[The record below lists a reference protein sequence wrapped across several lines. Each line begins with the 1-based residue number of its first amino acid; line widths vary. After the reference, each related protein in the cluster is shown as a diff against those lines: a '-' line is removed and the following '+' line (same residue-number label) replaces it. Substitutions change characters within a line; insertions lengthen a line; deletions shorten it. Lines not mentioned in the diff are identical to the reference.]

1 MLELDIRTCT
11 DTCQTK
17 RKDQLTQNLR
27 RHIIIITS
35 LTADTCF
42 KLRPP
47 FRTVLA
53 HKQTHACTHERM
65 QTCMYMQAGTGG
77 GREGWMDGFA
87 LNFLIYLTLLNLFEA
102 SVVASDGRVVCRSRC
117 CLAASHSLKT
127 SLLLGLRRPRP
138 CRSLMPKPLPIRR
151 SSAAGRALS
160 SSLP

>member
-1 MLELDIRTCT
+1 MHGHVPNEKERPTHTESSKTHNHNHKSNSRHVFQTTPTVQNSTCA
-11 DTCQTK
+11 Q
-17 RKDQLTQNLR
+17 
-27 RHIIIITS
+27 
-35 LTADTCF
+35 ADACMHA
-42 KLRPP
+42 R
-47 FRTVLA
+47 A
-53 HKQTHACTHERM
+53 HADMHV
-65 QTCMYMQAGTGG
+65 YAGRDG

-117 CLAASHSLKT
+117 CLAASHSLET